1 MSLQE
6 NMITAARGCLGTPFH
21 HQGRNAKTGLD
32 CIGLIAHA
40 AKAAGLEVQD
50 RTDYARQPQGKE
62 LYLALQAHGFV
73 PVQEIAAG
81 DVLVFRFN
89 RAPQHV
95 ALATARD
102 RMIHAYAPMGK
113 VVETGLG
120 MSWLRRLAAVYRL
133 GEE

>member
-1 MSLQE
+1 MSFQTD
-6 NMITAARGCLGTPFH
+6 MIAAARGCLGTPFH

-62 LYLALQAHGFV
+62 LFAALEAHGFV
-73 PVQEIAAG
+73 PVQEMIAG

-95 ALATARD
+95 ALALGHD
-102 RMIHAYAPMGK
+102 RMIHAYAPVGK

-120 MSWLRRLAAVYRL
+120 VSWLRRLAAIYRVSV
-133 GEE
+133 

>member
-1 MSLQE
+1 MSFQE
-6 NMITAARGCLGTPFH
+6 EMIAAARGCLGTPFH

-40 AKAAGLEVQD
+40 AKTGGLPVMD
-50 RTDYARQPQGKE
+50 RTDYARQPQAKE
-62 LYLALQAHGFV
+62 LFAALEAHGFFSA
-73 PVQEIAAG
+73 QEIIAG

-95 ALATARD
+95 ALATAAD

-120 MSWLRRLAAVYRL
+120 TSWLRRLAAVYRYR
-133 GEE
+133 E